1 MTPFIVTTKRP
12 VDAVDCG
19 RPEAPRDGWPVSR
32 RAVAT
37 LEEARHAAHDVML
50 GRAGEADPVWPEGSN
65 SANWNAVDRFPES
78 GGTVGPLPDGT
89 VIEVESSTAQTLIDS
104 LDVQT
109 LRDLWI
115 RHPACVPLTEI
126 IAAFNAREA

>member
-19 RPEAPRDGWPVSR
+19 HPEAPRDGWPVSR

-37 LEEARHAAHDVML
+37 LEEARTAAQKPCGKDLMARL
-50 GRAGEADPVWPEGSN
+50 EASLI
-65 SANWNAVDRFPES
+65 PES
-78 GGTVGPLPDGT
+78 GGTVSLPDGT